1 MISID
6 DFKLCHWEMYYNAS
20 INETV
25 LTGLFQDVI
34 AAQERT
40 ITDLLKAVREQHD
53 QLNHQK
59 TKIRTLEEKVH
70 ISVALKR

>member
-1 MISID
+1 
-6 DFKLCHWEMYYNAS
+6 MYFNVS

-34 AAQERT
+34 EVQERT

-59 TKIRTLEEKVH
+59 TKIKTLEEKVL
-70 ISVALKR
+70 ISVA

>member
-1 MISID
+1 
-6 DFKLCHWEMYYNAS
+6 MYFNVS

-25 LTGLFQDVI
+25 LTDLFQDVI
-34 AAQERT
+34 EVQERT

-59 TKIRTLEEKVH
+59 TKIKTLEEKVL
-70 ISVALKR
+70 ISVA

>member
-1 MISID
+1 
-6 DFKLCHWEMYYNAS
+6 MYFNVS

-25 LTGLFQDVI
+25 LTDLFQDVI
-34 AAQERT
+34 EVQERT

-59 TKIRTLEEKVH
+59 TKIKTLEEKVH
-70 ISVALKR
+70 FSAA